1 MAQGKSTRKIQVK
14 VVFKQLNTQAKIGY
28 FDRTFEGASADTKSA
43 TFLKVVRDL
52 QSRACMETVGR
63 QYSRTRFNKFCEDN
77 GSLVYDYSNGYKHGA
92 SPKKKPQYK
101 ELIEAN
107 NLGISVEITN
117 NY

>member
-63 QYSRTRFNKFCEDN
+63 QYSRTKFNKFCEKYGD
-77 GSLVYDYSNGYKHGA
+77 SIHTVTTLITTTKVA
-92 SPKKKPQYK
+92 RTPQYK